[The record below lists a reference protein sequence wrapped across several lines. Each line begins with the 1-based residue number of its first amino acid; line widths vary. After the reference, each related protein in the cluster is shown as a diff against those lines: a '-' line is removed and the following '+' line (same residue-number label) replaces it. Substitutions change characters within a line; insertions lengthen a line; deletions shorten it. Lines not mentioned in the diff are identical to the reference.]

1 MDEGERI
8 MESLDLT
15 QFATVALPR
24 FVKVRQHFE
33 KGRIGD
39 IAKEIRTQ
47 LAPHLTNLQG
57 KRIAIG
63 IGSRGIANIKEIA
76 KTLVDELIRAGA
88 RPFIIPTMG
97 SHGGATASGQEAVLA
112 AYGITP
118 ESLGVPIEASMEV
131 ASIGDL
137 EPGLP
142 IYISKSA
149 IQADGI
155 VVIARVK
162 PHTCF
167 RGPIESGVAKMLTIG
182 LGKQMGAD
190 FIHHQGFHRF
200 ADLIPRMA
208 QVVAERTSVLFALG
222 IVENAYEQTYRVE
235 AFSREEILS
244 MEKEK
249 ALLAESKRIMGRLL
263 FPEFDVLVIEEI
275 GKDIS
280 GDGQDPNVTG
290 LYITKCCTG
299 GPQFQK
305 CVLFDL
311 SHETHGNANGMGV
324 ADIITRN
331 LFDKIDF
338 VSTYTNAFTHTE
350 FISVKIPMVAGSKE
364 DALRI
369 ALKTCNGVAPG
380 KQKVVWIKNTCE
392 LEEVV
397 ISEALL
403 EAAKAHP
410 HIDILTQV
418 GDIAFQQ
425 GEPIFPW

>member
-1 MDEGERI
+1 

-15 QFATVALPR
+15 RFATVALPR

-39 IAKEIRTQ
+39 IAKEVRTQ

-76 KTLVDELIRAGA
+76 KTLVDELIRADA
-88 RPFIIPTMG
+88 KPFIIPTMG
-97 SHGGATASGQEAVLA
+97 SHGGATASGQVEVLA
-112 AYGITP
+112 SYGITP
-118 ESLGVPIEASMEV
+118 ESMGVPIEASMEV

-137 EPGLP
+137 EPGIP
-142 IYISKSA
+142 VYVAKSA
-149 IQADGI
+149 LQADGI

-162 PHTCF
+162 PHTDF

-182 LGKQMGAD
+182 MGKQIGAD
-190 FIHHQGFHRF
+190 FIHHQGFGRF
-200 ADLIPRMA
+200 AELIPRMA
-208 QVVAERTSVLFALG
+208 QAIVEKTKVLFALG
-222 IVENAYEQTYRVE
+222 IVENAYEQTYRIE

-249 ALLAESKRIMGRLL
+249 ALLEESKRIMGRLL
-263 FPEFDVLVIEEI
+263 FPEFDLLVIEEI

-290 LYITKCCTG
+290 LHITKCCTG

-305 CVLFDL
+305 SVIFDL
-311 SHETHGNANGMGV
+311 TNETHGNANGMGG

-350 FISVKIPMVAGSKE
+350 FLQVKIPMVAGSKE

-380 KQKVVWIKNTCE
+380 KQRVVWIKNTCA
-392 LEEVV
+392 LEEIV

-403 EAAKAHP
+403 EEAKAHP
-410 HIDILTQV
+410 QIEILTQA

>member
-1 MDEGERI
+1 MDEGERK

-15 QFATVALPR
+15 RFAAVALPR

-33 KGRIGD
+33 KEQIGD
-39 IAKEIRTQ
+39 IAKEVRTQ

-88 RPFIIPTMG
+88 KPFIIPTMG
-97 SHGGATASGQEAVLA
+97 SHGGATASGQVEVLA
-112 AYGITP
+112 SYGITP
-118 ESLGVPIEASMEV
+118 ESMGVPIEASMEV

-137 EPGLP
+137 EPELP
-142 IYISKSA
+142 VYVAQSA
-149 IQADGI
+149 LQADGI
-155 VVIARVK
+155 VVVVRVK
-162 PHTCF
+162 PHTAF

-182 LGKQMGAD
+182 IGKQIGAD
-190 FIHHQGFHRF
+190 FIHHQGFGRF
-200 ADLIPRMA
+200 AELIPRMA
-208 QVVAERTSVLFALG
+208 QAVVEKTKVLFALG
-222 IVENAYEQTYRVE
+222 IVENAYEQTYRIE
-235 AFSREEILS
+235 AFSREDILA

-249 ALLAESKRIMGRLL
+249 ALLEESKRIMGRLL

-290 LYITKCCTG
+290 LYITRYCND
-299 GPQFQK
+299 GPRFQK
-305 CVLFDL
+305 SVIFDL
-311 SHETHGNANGMGV
+311 SDETHGNANGMGGT
-324 ADIITRN
+324 DIITRN

-350 FISVKIPMVAGSKE
+350 FLLVKIPMVAGSKE

-380 KQKVVWIKNTCE
+380 KQRVVWIKNTCA
-392 LEEVV
+392 LEEIV
-397 ISEALL
+397 ISEVLL
-403 EAAKAHP
+403 EEAKAHP
-410 HIDILTQV
+410 QIEILTQA
-418 GDIAFQQ
+418 GDLAFQQ
-425 GEPIFPW
+425 GEPIFLW